1 MKLLNFNNFL
11 LFLVSAKNSDEQV
24 ELYIKEG
31 NKGELR
37 FLGATQL
44 SNWITNKQNILEQL
58 RPVTTTEGETGAVKP
73 GFFKPGFGFL
83 KPFGS
88 KKPNKPQYI
97 IVDPNQPI
105 VSADPL
111 EDETDADGTDL
122 SDFAINNPPPIDQ
135 LLPQIIAQATMQQ
148 NGGANRRRVPARR
161 RRPAK
166 RNGNRKVY
174 VIHPNA

>member
-11 LFLVSAKNSDEQV
+11 LFLVSAKKSDEQV

-88 KKPNKPQYI
+88 KKPGFGADKPQFI
-97 IVDPNQPI
+97 IVDNTDPI
-105 VSADPL
+105 PSATVNDDPEEL
-111 EDETDADGTDL
+111 DNEYT
-122 SDFAINNPPPIDQ
+122 PPIDQ
-135 LLPQIIAQATMQQ
+135 ILPQIVAQADMQQ
-148 NGGANRRRVPARR
+148 NGGANRRRVPSRR

-166 RNGNRKVY
+166 RNGYRKVY
-174 VIHPNA
+174 VISPNA